1 MVEQYLQFF
10 NFGFPLLFTTT
21 NRQHPLVHEFP
32 GGHSAGPVIAPRVS
46 ATAWAVAEGAGGET
60 VEG

>member
-1 MVEQYLQFF
+1 MVEQYLHFF
-10 NFGFPLLFTTT
+10 SFGFLFCSQLQIANT
-21 NRQHPLVHEFP
+21 PLVHEFP
-32 GGHSAGPVIAPRVS
+32 GGHSAGPVTAPAIS